1 MSLEVVKLEDR
12 NNSLLNRREIKA
24 ILKNA
29 AGTVK
34 RVEAAATIAKQLD
47 IDSKKIIPI
56 KMLCENGT
64 TNVRATFYIYSSD
77 EEAKKQL
84 PRYRL
89 LRNMPK
95 ADRKKLI
102 DEEKAVRLK
111 AKQTSVSESKS
122 GTKRGHK

>member
-12 NNSLLNRREIKA
+12 NNPLLNRREIKA

-29 AGTVK
+29 AGKVK

-47 IDSKKIIPI
+47 IDSKTIIPI
-56 KMLCENGT
+56 KMSCENGT
-64 TNVRATFYIYSSD
+64 TDVRATFYIYNSN
-77 EEAKKQL
+77 EEANKQL

-102 DEEKAVRLK
+102 DEEKAARLK
-111 AKQTSVSESKS
+111 AKQTSASESKS
-122 GTKRGHK
+122 GTKRGRK

>member
-29 AGTVK
+29 AGKIK
-34 RVEAAATIAKQLD
+34 RIEAAATLAKHLD
-47 IDSKKIIPI
+47 IDNKTIIPI
-56 KMLCENGT
+56 TMLCENGT
-64 TNVRATFYIYSSD
+64 TDVRATFYIYSSN

-95 ADRKKLI
+95 ADRNKLI
-102 DEEKAVRLK
+102 DEEKAARLK

-122 GTKRGHK
+122 GTKKGRK

>member
-12 NNSLLNRREIKA
+12 NNSLLNRREIKV
-24 ILKNA
+24 ILKNS
-29 AGTVK
+29 AGKVK

-47 IDSKKIIPI
+47 IDKKTIIPI
-56 KMLCENGT
+56 KMSCENGT
-64 TNVRATFYIYSSD
+64 TNIRASFYIYSSD

-95 ADRKKLI
+95 DDRKKLI
-102 DEEKAVRLK
+102 DEEKAARLK

-122 GTKRGHK
+122 GTKRGRK

>member
-12 NNSLLNRREIKA
+12 NNSLLNRREIKV
-24 ILKNA
+24 ILKNS
-29 AGTVK
+29 AGKVK

-47 IDSKKIIPI
+47 IDKKTIIPI
-56 KMLCENGT
+56 KMSCENGT
-64 TNVRATFYIYSSD
+64 TNIRASFYIYSSD

-95 ADRKKLI
+95 TDRKKLI
-102 DEEKAVRLK
+102 DEEKAARLK

-122 GTKRGHK
+122 GTKRGRK

>member
-29 AGTVK
+29 AGKIK
-34 RVEAAATIAKQLD
+34 RIEAAATLAKHLG
-47 IDSKKIIPI
+47 IDSKTIIPI
-56 KMLCENGT
+56 TMLCENGT
-64 TNVRATFYIYSSD
+64 TDVRATFYIYSSN

-111 AKQTSVSESKS
+111 AKQTSASESKS
-122 GTKRGHK
+122 GTKRGRK

>member
-29 AGTVK
+29 AGKVK
-34 RVEAAATIAKQLD
+34 RVEAAATLAKQLD
-47 IDSKKIIPI
+47 IESKAVIPI
-56 KMLCENGT
+56 KMSCGNGT
-64 TNVRATFYIYSSD
+64 TDVHATFYIYGS

-102 DEEKAVRLK
+102 DEEKAARLK
-111 AKQTSVSESKS
+111 AKQASASDSKS
-122 GTKRGHK
+122 GTKRGRK

>member
-29 AGTVK
+29 AGKIK
-34 RVEAAATIAKQLD
+34 RIEAAATLAKHLD
-47 IDSKKIIPI
+47 IDSKTIIPI
-56 KMLCENGT
+56 TMLCENGT
-64 TNVRATFYIYSSD
+64 TNVRATFYIYGSN

-84 PRYRL
+84 PRYSL

-102 DEEKAVRLK
+102 DEEKAARLK
-111 AKQTSVSESKS
+111 AKQTSASESKS
-122 GTKRGHK
+122 GTKRGSK

>member
-29 AGTVK
+29 AGKIK
-34 RVEAAATIAKQLD
+34 RIEAAATLAKHLD
-47 IDSKKIIPI
+47 IDSKTIIPI
-56 KMLCENGT
+56 TMSCENGT
-64 TNVRATFYIYSSD
+64 TDVRATFYIYSSN

-102 DEEKAVRLK
+102 D
-111 AKQTSVSESKS
+111 
-122 GTKRGHK
+122 

>member
-102 DEEKAVRLK
+102 DEEKAARLK

-122 GTKRGHK
+122 STKRGHK

>member
-29 AGTVK
+29 AGKVK

-64 TNVRATFYIYSSD
+64 TNVRATFYMYSSD
-77 EEAKKQL
+77 EEAKKHL

-102 DEEKAVRLK
+102 DEEKAARLK